1 MTQIGHDSEWFH
13 AKAFPALQSG
23 KIRKKI
29 KLEGVCGIYSTPED
43 AIEHL
48 KERKGNKIAQAT
60 AKNYGAR
67 NIEAETKSIDDMI
80 ELIETGKLTYH
91 HVNGDFSLPLKAHE
105 GKNKVVYICS
115 MNRTHYGYLKDAVSH
130 GAHVILEKPAVVVM
144 DEKGNA
150 DDFQLKELEEV
161 VKSCPESQRMI
172 DAEHY
177 AHKEASTIFY
187 SKLEDILGKEKI
199 EKIEC
204 TLYEPDKTDK
214 PRNVNLLNK
223 KSRTGLLTDT
233 GVHLLSF
240 VSNLGGTATPIPETI
255 KYGIHPKYEVET
267 SVNAKYTI
275 ENNQGEYFAEGATV
289 SLDLEKF
296 SEERKNPTAQKTEKK
311 VIFTLTDKSQVVID
325 LLTNTVIKINSNG
338 KARNFKLGKKYDPNE
353 YMNVM
358 QDAYET
364 ITGKKAKARSDLR
377 DSVRTMRAIYETYKI
392 APITDNTNIE
402 ARY

>member
-13 AKAFPALQSG
+13 AKAFPALQSRKIKK
-23 KIRKKI
+23 KIR
-29 KLEGVCGIYSTPED
+29 LEGVGGIYSTAED
-43 AIEHL
+43 AVEHL
-48 KERKGNKIAQAT
+48 RERRGNKIAQAT
-60 AKNYGAR
+60 AQNYGAR

-80 ELIETGKLTYH
+80 ELIETGKLAYH

-105 GKNKVVYICS
+105 GQNKVVYICS
-115 MNRTHYGYLKDAVSH
+115 MNRTHYGYLKDAVAH

-144 DEKGNA
+144 DENGNA
-150 DDFQLKELEEV
+150 DDFQLKELEEAI
-161 VKSCPESQRMI
+161 KSCPDSQRLI

-177 AHKEASTIFY
+177 AHKKASTIFY

-204 TLYEPDKTDK
+204 TLYEPDQADK

-240 VSNLGGTATPIPETI
+240 VSNLGGNAKPIPETI
-255 KYGIHPKYEVET
+255 KYGMHPKYEVET
-267 SVNAKYTI
+267 SVNAKYII
-275 ENNQGEYFAEGATV
+275 EKDHGEYFAEGATV

-296 SEERKNPTAQKTEKK
+296 SKERKNPTAQQTEKK
-311 VIFTLTDKSQVVID
+311 VIFTLTDKSRVVID
-325 LLTNTVIKINSNG
+325 LLANTVVKIDKNG
-338 KARNFKLGKKYDPNE
+338 KTRDFKLGRKYDSNE

-358 QDAYET
+358 EDAYRA
-364 ITGKKAKARSDLR
+364 ITEKSYKPRSDLR
-377 DSVRTMRAIYETYKI
+377 DSVRTMKAIYETYKF
-392 APITDNTNIE
+392 APITNKKNIE